1 MTAGAYVSN
10 FSSGGRIHEDNGG
23 LPLPDAYQVRPS
35 MLYFCAVLL
44 LRTAN
49 LELGTPSR

>member
-23 LPLPDAYQVRPS
+23 LPLPDAYQVSPT
-35 MLYFCAVLL
+35 MLYSYVLL

-49 LELGTPSR
+49 LYLGTTPR